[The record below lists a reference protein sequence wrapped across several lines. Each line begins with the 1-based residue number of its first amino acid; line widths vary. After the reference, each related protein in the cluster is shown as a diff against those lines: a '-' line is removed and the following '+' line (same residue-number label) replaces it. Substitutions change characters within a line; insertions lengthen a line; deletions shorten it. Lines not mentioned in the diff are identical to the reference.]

1 MKAVYLASGVADW
14 MYPLSKV
21 YPKALLEVGGK
32 TVIGRF
38 VHEIDEIELVT
49 KHIVITNKLL
59 YPYFLAWKAR
69 FHLKNDIVIIND
81 GTLDTDNSYRNAQD
95 ILYSIENLSND
106 EDLLVVNCD
115 SVFTFKIRDF
125 LVHAMYKG
133 ESCIAY
139 NYNPCIAE
147 LQNSLVINVD
157 SSSEIICMHNR
168 PQVPPTNLAAI
179 QLCFF
184 KGADQRMLYNA
195 IKEGLSFS
203 SLAEIPLWLRGKT
216 LLCGWEVKGRSFV
229 IKDQDDHERLVS
241 LFANR

>member
-32 TVIGRF
+32 TIIGRL
-38 VHEIDEIELVT
+38 VSEIDEIELLT

-69 FHLKNDIVIIND
+69 FHLKKDIMIIND
-81 GTLDTDNSYRNAQD
+81 GTLDTDSSYRNAQD

-125 LVHAMYKG
+125 LVHAMYIG

-139 NYNPCIAE
+139 KYSPCIAE
-147 LQNSLVINVD
+147 LQKSLVLNVD
-157 SSSEIICMHNR
+157 GSSEIVCMYNR

-179 QLCFF
+179 QLCYF
-184 KGADQRMLYNA
+184 KGVDQKLLYNA
-195 IKEGLSFS
+195 LKEGLSFN
-203 SLAEIPLWLRGKT
+203 SLAEIPLWMRGKT
-216 LLCGWEVKGRSFV
+216 LLCGWEIKGNYYS
-229 IKDQDDHERLVS
+229 INDHDDYERIVS